1 MEKYN
6 YNGVEYQSEI
16 DLNKQLIIDSIRES
30 FSEHPEY
37 HQTQILTTSVYRII
51 YSIFIDK
58 KKIIFLD
65 APTGTGKSI
74 IGYMIHYCYHWIM
87 QKRHELDL
95 ELSKPDI
102 TTYTLTS
109 SKILQEQLE
118 NDFINFKM
126 EDHFTMLKGMANYE
140 CKEGTKKSNTYI
152 PYTDRICKGVKIDQL
167 DSTWEC
173 FNTCEYMQRR
183 LKASRSPSAVI
194 NYAYFLTIMNA
205 KFSPYFG
212 PRDLVIADEGHLVPQ
227 IVTGMFSV
235 DLTLF
240 KINKIAKVYSGIE
253 FNFGKKLSSDLIPI
267 KNEIKRS
274 YLFFRNSQHKIENI
288 IQYLM
293 DFNSICESIIN
304 LMTIVE
310 KKFPDIFPAFHE
322 MWKKEFAD
330 IEDKY
335 MRMDFDKNIEY
346 LMSLKNRPED
356 IFIEAQSI
364 GYNMYLIGEDS
375 LPNQEYFK
383 YIIRDL
389 SEAQVT
395 QKYFL
400 ANTKICI
407 FMSATIGNIDEFGTL
422 LGLNKDEYTGFS
434 LPSTFDFSKSPIYLT
449 NSGYLNYNNFQA
461 NIGKVL
467 DDTIKILRDVH
478 PNYGGIVHTST
489 FQITEMLKEKLFRQ
503 DKEHFNRYLFYENS
517 AEKDKHI
524 ETIRKFKGQKP
535 YVIIGPS
542 LYEGIDLKNELGRL
556 NIIVKAP
563 YAALDNYTKQKI
575 KRYPFYYERE
585 TLEKLQ
591 QAIGRTNRNKDD
603 WSITYMMDS
612 MLNNLVWKLP
622 NYITSRVKNKKLY

>member
-1 MEKYN
+1 
-6 YNGVEYQSEI
+6 
-16 DLNKQLIIDSIRES
+16 
-30 FSEHPEY
+30 
-37 HQTQILTTSVYRII
+37 
-51 YSIFIDK
+51 
-58 KKIIFLD
+58 
-65 APTGTGKSI
+65 
-74 IGYMIHYCYHWIM
+74 
-87 QKRHELDL
+87 
-95 ELSKPDI
+95 
-102 TTYTLTS
+102 
-109 SKILQEQLE
+109 
-118 NDFINFKM
+118 
-126 EDHFTMLKGMANYE
+126 
-140 CKEGTKKSNTYI
+140 
-152 PYTDRICKGVKIDQL
+152 
-167 DSTWEC
+167 
-173 FNTCEYMQRR
+173 
-183 LKASRSPSAVI
+183 
-194 NYAYFLTIMNA
+194 
-205 KFSPYFG
+205 
-212 PRDLVIADEGHLVPQ
+212 
-227 IVTGMFSV
+227 
-235 DLTLF
+235 
-240 KINKIAKVYSGIE
+240 
-253 FNFGKKLSSDLIPI
+253 
-267 KNEIKRS
+267 
-274 YLFFRNSQHKIENI
+274 
-288 IQYLM
+288 
-293 DFNSICESIIN
+293 
-304 LMTIVE
+304 MTIVE

-449 NSGYLNYNNFQA
+449 NSGYLNYNNFQT